1 MDSPDSSSG
10 SLVGGIVGA
19 IISILIV
26 AVVLVLW
33 YMMERRDREGEKYGE
48 HKRQNNNIIEGRKIY
63 LLIYLCSL
71 KYARSLKH
79 VQLYNSCKQLYDSFH
94 CTV

>member
-19 IISILIV
+19 ILAILIV

-33 YMMERRDREGEKYGE
+33 YMMERRDREREKYGE
-48 HKRQNNNIIEGRKIY
+48 HKRQNKIY
-63 LLIYLCSL
+63 RRKEDLFTDIAMQLKIYPLS
-71 KYARSLKH
+71 
-79 VQLYNSCKQLYDSFH
+79 
-94 CTV
+94 